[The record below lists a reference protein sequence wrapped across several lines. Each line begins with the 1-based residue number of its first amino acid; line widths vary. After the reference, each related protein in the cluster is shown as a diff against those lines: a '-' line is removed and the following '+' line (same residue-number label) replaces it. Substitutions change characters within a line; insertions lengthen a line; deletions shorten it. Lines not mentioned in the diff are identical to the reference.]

1 MIRDDQHACVGDDP
15 ADLGPIGVIVV
26 NYRSSALVRTN
37 LVAAMPECARPV
49 LVDNFSTS
57 AERESVRALTGAS
70 GWELVEMADNPGFGE
85 GVNQGVTRALELGCT
100 SLLFLN
106 PDAVIGPAVV
116 ESLRRACLEDPA
128 ALVAPRLVDLDG
140 HVVFAGSTLD
150 LVDGR
155 TRGLPKVLAHPDPR
169 SRPVVWLTAAC
180 LAMHRD
186 LWLRLD
192 GFASDYFMYWED
204 VDLNYRAHQLGARIV
219 LRNDL
224 TVVHDQG
231 GTQGPRRGRA
241 KSALYYYYNCRN
253 RMLFASRHLGRRDL
267 LRWLVRT
274 PKVSGEILLRG
285 GRRQLLAQPGLAWSA
300 ARGAAAGGRLAL
312 RSLVLGSSRRTRVR

>member
-1 MIRDDQHACVGDDP
+1 MQQSRDDREEPEDDAS

-26 NYRSSALVRTN
+26 NYRSSALLRAN
-37 LVAAMPECARPV
+37 LVAAFGERARLV
-49 LVDNFSTS
+49 LVDNFSTA
-57 AERESVRALTGAS
+57 AERESVRALSATS
-70 GWELVEMADNPGFGE
+70 GWELVEMADNPGFGA
-85 GVNQGVTRALELGCT
+85 GVNAGATRALELGCT

-106 PDAVIGPAVV
+106 PDAVVTPATVDA
-116 ESLRRACLEDPA
+116 LRRACLEDPA

-155 TRGLPKVLAHPDPR
+155 TRGLPKVVARPDPR

-180 LAMHRD
+180 LAVHRD
-186 LWLRLD
+186 LWLRLG
-192 GFASDYFMYWED
+192 GFAGDYFMYWED
-204 VDLNYRAHQLGARIV
+204 VDLSYRAHQLGARIV
-219 LRNDL
+219 LRDDL

-267 LRWLVRT
+267 LRWLIRT
-274 PKVSGEILLRG
+274 PKVSWEILLRG
-285 GRRQLLAQPGLAWSA
+285 GRRQLVAQPGLAWSA
-300 ARGAAAGGRLAL
+300 ARGAAVGGWLAL
-312 RSLVLGSSRRTRVR
+312 RCLVLAHDRGR